1 MERSPGSHP
10 GAELLL
16 PVGMASRASPV
27 AGHRMTAGSGT
38 PSWGWQQRAEAS
50 GQAGAGGRGEHQ
62 QRRQREEA
70 QYDERCRSAVRE
82 QGTARGAGRRVDLR
96 ARRTVRRGWWGLHPG
111 MGPGSQGTGRELSLH
126 SSWSAGGGGAGH
138 TEPGRGLRTRGSGEG
153 GAWRPRTQSGRDL
166 SSGAGPAVGR
176 MDWVGPGSR
185 WPGAGPEFWRS
196 RVAGASSGPGFS
208 EPRMDDRRPRW

>member
-126 SSWSAGGGGAGH
+126 SSWSAGGGGGGAHGAWAGPEN
-138 TEPGRGLRTRGSGEG
+138 TWIGRGRGLAPADPERAGPQLRG
-153 GAWRPRTQSGRDL
+153 GARSWADGLGGSWKQVARG
-166 SSGAGPAVGR
+166 GA
-176 MDWVGPGSR
+176 
-185 WPGAGPEFWRS
+185 
-196 RVAGASSGPGFS
+196 
-208 EPRMDDRRPRW
+208 